1 MPLGCVFIYLSDIL
15 KHMESFFS
23 VIEYRFMKHEV
34 KEVLKYIE
42 GEICRPSTTDRDRH
56 FVFHILI
63 PQ

>member
-1 MPLGCVFIYLSDIL
+1 MPLDYVFIYLSDIL

-23 VIEYRFMKHEV
+23 VIVYRFMKHKL
-34 KEVLKYIE
+34 KEVLKYIG
-42 GEICRPSTTDRDRH
+42 GEMCSPSARDRDRH